1 MSGSK
6 DVSPELRLPQLRQEI
21 EEHNRLYYQKAEPK
35 ITDQEFD
42 ALLRELVELE
52 SQHPELATEDS
63 PTRHVGGQPLE
74 QFLPAPHLV
83 RMQSLDNTYSE
94 SELTD
99 FVNRVA
105 KLLPG
110 EEFALTVEPK
120 VDGVAISLL
129 YQNGRLVRA
138 ATRGDGVTGDDVT
151 ENIKTIS
158 SIPDPA
164 PGLPSGRIE
173 IRGEIYLPKA
183 RFAEINEERDEAGL
197 PAFANPRNAAAGS
210 LKQLDSKIV
219 ASRGLQGLFYGFGA
233 FPGDEVKT
241 GSAFIQQLSDAGF
254 PVPDTFWKATKIA
267 EALSAIHA
275 LGEVRHDFA
284 YETDGAVLKVDSL
297 AQRDQLGSTSKA
309 PRWAIAYKYQ
319 PEREAT
325 RLLDITIQVGRT
337 GVLTPVAELEPVV
350 VSGSRVSRATLH
362 NEEEVHRKDI
372 RIGDRVMIE
381 KAGEVI
387 PAVVA
392 VLTNERTG
400 EERPFVMVTHCPSR
414 GGSVAKEEDQVAH
427 RCTNPSC
434 PAQLLRRLE
443 HFASRGAMDI
453 EGLGESM
460 VAQLVTS
467 GLVQDIPG
475 IYRLTPPA
483 LLTLERVGEKS
494 AANLVAAIDGSK
506 QRTLWRLLFG
516 LGILHVGAVAAR
528 KLAAHFGSL
537 DRLAAATEEELQTV
551 DDVGEIMAKSIRK
564 WFANP
569 KVIEL
574 LALLREAGLNTT
586 ETESATSSEE
596 GPLKGTTWVITGT
609 LSITREEAATLIR
622 QAGGIITSS
631 VSKKTTYLLAG
642 EAAGSKLDK
651 ATSLGVQI
659 IDEAALQTLLRS
671 D

>member
-1 MSGSK
+1 
-6 DVSPELRLPQLRQEI
+6 
-21 EEHNRLYYQKAEPK
+21 
-35 ITDQEFD
+35 
-42 ALLRELVELE
+42 
-52 SQHPELATEDS
+52 
-63 PTRHVGGQPLE
+63 
-74 QFLPAPHLV
+74 
-83 RMQSLDNTYSE
+83 
-94 SELTD
+94 
-99 FVNRVA
+99 
-105 KLLPG
+105 
-110 EEFALTVEPK
+110 
-120 VDGVAISLL
+120 
-129 YQNGRLVRA
+129 
-138 ATRGDGVTGDDVT
+138 
-151 ENIKTIS
+151 
-158 SIPDPA
+158 
-164 PGLPSGRIE
+164 
-173 IRGEIYLPKA
+173 
-183 RFAEINEERDEAGL
+183 
-197 PAFANPRNAAAGS
+197 
-210 LKQLDSKIV
+210 
-219 ASRGLQGLFYGFGA
+219 
-233 FPGDEVKT
+233 
-241 GSAFIQQLSDAGF
+241 
-254 PVPDTFWKATKIA
+254 
-267 EALSAIHA
+267 
-275 LGEVRHDFA
+275 
-284 YETDGAVLKVDSL
+284 
-297 AQRDQLGSTSKA
+297 
-309 PRWAIAYKYQ
+309 
-319 PEREAT
+319 
-325 RLLDITIQVGRT
+325 
-337 GVLTPVAELEPVV
+337 
-350 VSGSRVSRATLH
+350 
-362 NEEEVHRKDI
+362 
-372 RIGDRVMIE
+372 
-381 KAGEVI
+381 
-387 PAVVA
+387 
-392 VLTNERTG
+392 
-400 EERPFVMVTHCPSR
+400 
-414 GGSVAKEEDQVAH
+414 
-427 RCTNPSC
+427 
-434 PAQLLRRLE
+434 
-443 HFASRGAMDI
+443 MDI

>member
-6 DVSPELRLPQLRQEI
+6 SDFSKLRVQQLRQEI
-21 EEHNRLYYQKAEPK
+21 EEHNRLYYEKAEPL
-35 ITDQEFD
+35 ISDQEFD
-42 ALLRELVELE
+42 GLLRELSELE
-52 SQHPELATEDS
+52 SRHPELATAES

-94 SELTD
+94 SELTE

-110 EEFALTVEPK
+110 EEFALTIEPK

-129 YQNGRLVRA
+129 YKNGRLVRA
-138 ATRGDGVTGDDVT
+138 ATRGDGTTGDDVT

-158 SIPDPA
+158 SIPKVAD
-164 PGLPSGRIE
+164 GLPSGQVE
-173 IRGEIYLPKA
+173 IRGEIYLPKS
-183 RFAEINEERDEAGL
+183 RFAEINEERDESGL

-210 LKQLDSKIV
+210 LKQLDSKVV
-219 ASRGLQGLFYGFGA
+219 ATRGLQGLFYGFGA
-233 FPGDEVKT
+233 FPERAVMS
-241 GSAFIQQLSDAGF
+241 GSDFIKQLADSGF
-254 PVPDTFWKATKIA
+254 PVPDKLWKASNIE
-267 EALSAIHA
+267 EALAAVHA
-275 LGEVRHDFA
+275 LGEIRHDFP
-284 YETDGAVLKVDSL
+284 YETDGAVLKIDSL
-297 AQRDQLGSTSKA
+297 LQREHLGSTSKA

-319 PEREAT
+319 PEREST

-350 VSGSRVSRATLH
+350 VSGSKVSRATLH

-372 RIGDRVMIE
+372 RIGDLVVIE

-392 VLTNERTG
+392 VLTNQRTG
-400 EERPFVMVTHCPSR
+400 TERPFVMVKQCPSC
-414 GGSVAKEEDQVAH
+414 GGSVTKEDDQVAH

-434 PAQLLRRLE
+434 PDQLLRRLE

-460 VAQLVTS
+460 VSQLVAS
-467 GLVQDIPG
+467 GLVQDIPS
-475 IYRLTPPA
+475 IYHLTSPA
-483 LLTLERVGEKS
+483 LLALERVGEKS
-494 AANLVAAIDGSK
+494 AANLVAAIAGSK
-506 QRTLWRLLFG
+506 QQTLWRLLFG

-537 DRLAAATEEELQTV
+537 DRFAAATEDDLQSV
-551 DDVGEIMAKSIRK
+551 DDVGEIMAKSIRQ
-564 WFANP
+564 WFENP
-569 KVIEL
+569 KVVEL
-574 LALLREAGLNTT
+574 ISRLREAGLNTT
-586 ETESATSSEE
+586 ETDSATSSEE

-609 LSITREEAATLIR
+609 LSISREEAATLIR
-622 QAGGIITSS
+622 QAGGIVTSS
-631 VSKKTTYLLAG
+631 VSKKTNFLLAG
-642 EAAGSKLDK
+642 ESAGSKLDK
-651 ATSLGVQI
+651 ATALGVRVV
-659 IDEAALQTLLRS
+659 DEPTLETMLKG
-671 D
+671 

>member
-1 MSGSK
+1 MSGSRN
-6 DVSPELRLPQLRQEI
+6 VSPQLRIQQLRQEI
-21 EEHNRLYYQKAEPK
+21 EEHNRLYYQKAEPT

-52 SQHPELATEDS
+52 SLHPELATGDS

-74 QFLPAPHLV
+74 QFQPARHLV

-105 KLLPG
+105 KILPG
-110 EEFALTVEPK
+110 EEFLLTIEPK

-129 YQNGRLVRA
+129 YEDGRLIRA
-138 ATRGDGVTGDDVT
+138 ATRGDGSTGDDVT
-151 ENIKTIS
+151 ENIKTIP
-158 SIPDPA
+158 SIPHLAHGFPA
-164 PGLPSGRIE
+164 GRVE

-183 RFAEINEERDEAGL
+183 RFAEINEERDESGL

-219 ASRGLQGLFYGFGA
+219 ATRGLKGLFYGFGE
-233 FPGDEVKT
+233 FPAGQIKT
-241 GSAFIQQLSDAGF
+241 GSAFIKMLSDAGF
-254 PVPDTFWKATKIA
+254 PVPDKLWKATTIA
-267 EALSAIHA
+267 EALPAVQA
-275 LGEVRHDFA
+275 LGEVRHGFP

-319 PEREAT
+319 PEREVT
-325 RLLDITIQVGRT
+325 RLVDITIQVGRT

-350 VSGSRVSRATLH
+350 VSGSKVSRATLH

-372 RIGDRVMIE
+372 RIGDRVVIE

-400 EERPFVMVTHCPSR
+400 SEKPFVMVKDCPSC
-414 GGSVAKEEDQVAH
+414 GGLITKEADQVAH

-475 IYRLTPPA
+475 IYHLTSPS

-494 AANLVAAIDGSK
+494 AANLIAAIEGSK

-537 DRLAAATEEELQTV
+537 DRLAAASEEELQTV
-551 DDVGEIMAKSIRK
+551 DDVGEIMAKSIRQ
-564 WFANP
+564 WFENP
-569 KVIEL
+569 KVVEL
-574 LALLREAGLNTT
+574 LTHLRAAGLNTT
-586 ETESATSSEE
+586 ETDSATSSEE

-609 LSITREEAATLIR
+609 LSITREEAAALIR
-622 QAGGIITSS
+622 LAGGIVTSS
-631 VSKKTTYLLAG
+631 VSKKTNYLLAG
-642 EAAGSKLDK
+642 ESAGSKLDK

-659 IDEAALQTLLRS
+659 VDESTLQAMLKA
-671 D
+671 